1 MDQPEVSFTAA
12 YLKSKH
18 GYVGFVE
25 ELPGV
30 NSYGQTIEEARE
42 NLQRQAVLVFNEE
55 RAQSLDLL
63 QGKHVVREQFRVAVP
78 RI

>member
-1 MDQPEVSFTAA
+1 MDRLEVSFTAA
-12 YLKSKH
+12 YLKNGD

-30 NSYGQTIEEARE
+30 NSYGQTIDEARE
-42 NLQRQAVLVFNEE
+42 NLQRQAVLVFDEE
-55 RAQSLDLL
+55 RAQSVELL
-63 QGKHVVREQFRVAVP
+63 QGKHVVREQFRVVIP

>member
-12 YLKSKH
+12 YLKSEH

-63 QGKHVVREQFRVAVP
+63 RGKHVVREQFRVAVP